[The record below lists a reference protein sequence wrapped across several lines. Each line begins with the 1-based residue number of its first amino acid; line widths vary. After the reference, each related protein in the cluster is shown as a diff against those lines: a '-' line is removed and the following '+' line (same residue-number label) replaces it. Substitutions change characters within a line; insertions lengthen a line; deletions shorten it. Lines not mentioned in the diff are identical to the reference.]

1 MKTKNLL
8 IAGLLS
14 FMFFLSCDDDKD
26 EVNAS
31 IVGIWSGNKV
41 DFKLNPKGVIP
52 AFTVS
57 EDNFSVVLEFK
68 NDGALILT
76 DDKQST
82 TGTYQLNG
90 KKLTINI
97 DYDFEFIGLSGIFD
111 VEELTLTKLRAS
123 REQEGTFEHP
133 DTGQQFDGKV
143 KAILFFDRQT
153 D

>member
-14 FMFFLSCDDDKD
+14 FLFFLSCDDDKD

-31 IVGIWSGNKV
+31 IVGTWSGNKA
-41 DFKLNPKGVIP
+41 DFKLNPDGIIP

-57 EDNFSVVLEFK
+57 EDNFPVMLEFK
-68 NDGALILT
+68 NDGVLILT
-76 DDKQST
+76 DDAQST

-97 DYDFEFIGLSGIFD
+97 NYEFEFIGLSGIFD
-111 VEELTLTKLRAS
+111 VEELTRAKLRAS
-123 REQEGTFEHP
+123 REEEGTYEHP
-133 DTGQQFDGKV
+133 DTRQKFDGKV
-143 KAILFFDRQT
+143 KAFLYFDRQEN
-153 D
+153 